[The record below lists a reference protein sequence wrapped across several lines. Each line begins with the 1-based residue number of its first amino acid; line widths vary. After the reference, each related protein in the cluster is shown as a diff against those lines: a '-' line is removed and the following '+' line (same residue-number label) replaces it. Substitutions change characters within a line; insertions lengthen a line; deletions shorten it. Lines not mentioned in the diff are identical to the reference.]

1 MKPFHTQKKRS
12 RDRLAAFLFLLPAI
26 VLLALFV
33 FWPMVNSIA
42 MSFYDWNPLKGK
54 TFTGLKNYIALF
66 HDSLWWKSLEYGQIY
81 SDQRSRY
88 CYFCNSHVGA
98 CAAC

>member
-66 HDSLWWKSLEYGQIY
+66 HDSLWWK
-81 SDQRSRY
+81 RVWNTVR
-88 CYFCNSHVGA
+88 
-98 CAAC
+98 